1 MAGEIND
8 PEYVELFL
16 AEARENL
23 ESLNSAVVAIEANP
37 ADRDTLDSIFRVAH
51 SVKGMAA
58 TMGYDA
64 VAALTHAMEDVFSL
78 LRNRSTGLPKEAV
91 DVLFDC
97 LDMLSKLV
105 SEIESDG
112 ASKTD
117 PEPLIFALR
126 GLIRTRDRAEVDPLA
141 AAGTSGSA
149 PTPQTSEVPPTPA
162 ADAPASTTPAPTPA
176 LPQTSASDDPPP
188 PPGSQPSPPPDL
200 PDSAHVSGVT
210 PSPRGEGVT
219 PDAVPSSHPQPDLVT
234 AAVKEAQTRAT
245 VRVEAT
251 RLDTLLHMIGELVVR
266 RSSVEQL
273 AQETANTELQTA
285 VAELTRTSQ
294 AVQDM
299 VMRVRMVPIDTAF
312 ARLPRLV
319 RDLSNQLGKKVD
331 LQLEG
336 RDTELDR
343 TAVDALV
350 EPLMHLVRNAID
362 HGIEVPEIR
371 AAAEK
376 PELGVLR
383 IAARHEGGEVVI
395 GITDDGKGIDHQV
408 IVKRAIE
415 RGLLSADV
423 ADRIDPDQAIEF
435 LFMSGFSTAEAVSDI
450 SGRGV
455 GMDAVR
461 SAVRG
466 FGGDVR
472 IRSQVGEGTT
482 TELRMPLT
490 LAILPALVVRCAGDP
505 YALQL
510 DRVDRTFQ
518 IDEVNVQAVAGQPVA
533 VFDQG
538 AMPVINLAEMF
549 DRESDQPKF
558 MITVRSADR
567 QIALLVDEMIGRRE
581 LVTRPVPERVRQD
594 SPVSGG
600 AVLASGEI
608 AFIVDCE
615 ELIRRVLIEP
625 IHKAQ
630 SDPTGITSKL

>member
-1 MAGEIND
+1 MGVND
-8 PEYVELFL
+8 SEYVELFL

-23 ESLNSAVVAIEANP
+23 ETLNTAVVKVEADP
-37 ADRDTLDSIFRVAH
+37 ADRDTLDAIFRVAH

-58 TMGYDA
+58 TMGYDD
-64 VAALTHAMEDVFSL
+64 VAALTHNMEDVFSL
-78 LRNRSTGLPKEAV
+78 LRERSGGLPREAI

-97 LDMLSKLV
+97 LDMLSKMV
-105 SEIESDG
+105 NEIEAGG
-112 ASKTD
+112 ASKAD
-117 PEPLIFALR
+117 PAGLIHALQ
-126 GLIRTRDRAEVDPLA
+126 GLIRRRDKEDEAAEEAPAAVAEV
-141 AAGTSGSA
+141 G
-149 PTPQTSEVPPTPA
+149 
-162 ADAPASTTPAPTPA
+162 
-176 LPQTSASDDPPP
+176 
-188 PPGSQPSPPPDL
+188 
-200 PDSAHVSGVT
+200 
-210 PSPRGEGVT
+210 
-219 PDAVPSSHPQPDLVT
+219 PDLVN
-234 AAVKEAQTRAT
+234 AAVKDAQSRAT
-245 VRVEAT
+245 VRVEAS

-273 AQETANTELQTA
+273 AIEAGDTQLQSA
-285 VAELTRTSQ
+285 VGELTRASQ

-319 RDLSNQLGKKVD
+319 RDLSHQLGKEVD

-362 HGIEVPEIR
+362 HGIEAPDVR
-371 AAAEK
+371 KGLDK
-376 PELGVLR
+376 PEMGILR

-395 GITDDGKGIDHQV
+395 GITDDGAGIDTARV
-408 IVKRAIE
+408 IEQARE
-415 RGLLSADV
+415 RGLVNDAEK
-423 ADRIDPDQAIEF
+423 IDDDQAIEL
-435 LFMSGFSTAEAVSDI
+435 LFMPGFSTATEVSDI

-461 SAVRG
+461 AAVRG

-472 IRSQVGEGTT
+472 VRSEKGVGTT

-490 LAILPALVVRCAGDP
+490 LAILPALVVRSGGDP

-510 DRVDRTFQ
+510 DRVDRTFRSE
-518 IDEVNVQAVAGQPVA
+518 EVTVTTTAGQPVA
-533 VFDQG
+533 VFDDT
-538 AMPVINLAEMF
+538 AMPVVSLAEMF
-549 DRESDQPKF
+549 DREPSNTAENGVENGVSQF
-558 MITVRSADR
+558 MVTVRSADR
-567 QIALLVDEMIGRRE
+567 QIALTVDEMVGRRE

-594 SPVSGG
+594 APVSGG

-615 ELIRRVLIEP
+615 ELIRRTLIEP
-625 IHKAQ
+625 VAK
-630 SDPTGITSKL
+630 TGTG